1 MNRTLTINLGGFSF
15 IIDEDAYQLLQNYL
29 TELNR
34 YFSNRQGAEDIV
46 ADIEY
51 RLAELLK
58 QRMGTRE
65 VVIKNDVSS
74 AIERLGR
81 PEVFESDWADEGGN
95 SYAQGEE
102 DNPFQGNKKKLW
114 RNPEEKIIAGV
125 CSGLSAYFGINDPI
139 WIRLIFVVVFFSGG
153 AGILIYLI
161 LWLIVPEAKSA
172 ADRLSMRGENI
183 DINNIAREVESTLQN
198 LGEKLYSLGKNI
210 QTDAKKNPSQ
220 SKFTANSKGL
230 NRFLRDF
237 FQLLVGLLEFVVKT
251 LMMVLLFALGLA
263 FSAMTIGL
271 FVSLP
276 VLSVLL
282 PFSGTATFLLLLG
295 ASLLMVIPLIN
306 LVIWAGG
313 WITNPETR
321 KKIQSFSAFLWICCL
336 FTTATAGIQTY
347 SSLAVTAY
355 SIDKTTL
362 ATPQDT
368 LILGQ
373 LKTEL
378 FDSQQ
383 FFDLIYANG
392 AYYVENI
399 HIHLK
404 VSPDDQLHISEKK
417 IASGSNREDAIYHG
431 NSYAYPWVHQN
442 NTLRF
447 PSLLQLSLGFPY
459 KRQRTEI
466 DLEIPIH
473 TVLKLERGFQENLLT
488 SIAMKQGEKLNKRL
502 DNNVLIAT
510 ENGFSR
516 IQN

>member
-1 MNRTLTINLGGFSF
+1 MNRTLTINVGGFSF
-15 IIDEDAYQLLQNYL
+15 VIDEDAYQMLQNYL

-34 YFSNRQGAEDIV
+34 YFSKRQGAEDIV

-58 QRMGTRE
+58 QSMGARE
-65 VVIKNDVSS
+65 VVIKNDVSN

-81 PEVFESDWADEGGN
+81 PEVFESDWEEVGN
-95 SYAQGEE
+95 NYAQGEE
-102 DNPFQGNKKKLW
+102 DTFFKDSKKKLW

-183 DINNIAREVESTLQN
+183 DIDNIAKEVESTLQN
-198 LGEKLYSLGKNI
+198 LGEKIYSLGKNI
-210 QTDAKKNPSQ
+210 QTQAKKGPSP
-220 SKFTANSKGL
+220 SKFSSQSKGL
-230 NRFLRDF
+230 NQFLRDF
-237 FQLLVGLLEFVVKT
+237 FQLVVGLVEFVVKT
-251 LMMVLLFALGLA
+251 LLMVLLFALGLA

-282 PFSGTATFLLLLG
+282 PFSSTATFLLLLG

-306 LVIWAGG
+306 LILWAGG
-313 WITNPETR
+313 WISNPETR
-321 KKIQSFSAFLWICCL
+321 KKILSFSAFLWICCL

-347 SSLAVTAY
+347 SSLAVTAH

-362 ATPQDT
+362 SHPQDT

-373 LKTEL
+373 LKMEL
-378 FDSQQ
+378 YDSKQ
-383 FFDLIYANG
+383 FFDLIYAHG
-392 AYYVENI
+392 EHYVENVN
-399 HIHLK
+399 IHLK
-404 VSPDDQLHISEKK
+404 ISPDDQLHISEKK
-417 IASGSNREDAIYHG
+417 IASGSNRDDAIHHG
-431 NSYAYPWVHQN
+431 SSFEYPWTHQN
-442 NTLRF
+442 NALRF
-447 PSLLQLSLGFPY
+447 PSLLQLTQGFPY
-459 KRQRTEI
+459 KRQRIEI
-466 DLEIPIH
+466 DLEIPVH
-473 TVLKLERGFQENLLT
+473 TVVKLERGFQEQLLT
-488 SIAMKQGEKLNKRL
+488 SISMKPGEKPNKRQF
-502 DNNVLIAT
+502 NQVLMAT
-510 ENGFSR
+510 ENGFTR